1 MAILLIFGGA
11 IFGVLGA
18 LHAVYTLLD
27 LRNPRRLVP
36 SDPSVAQAMANSGLR
51 LSGGRT
57 DMWRAWIGF
66 NFSHSLGVL
75 LVGALGVWAGYRIKV
90 LPVDI
95 IMPALTLIG
104 CGFISEPEILRDTLS
119 RPAENDLKSAK
130 HFEKMPHAA
139 SQSGWRPTQ
148 SQHRIRGDG
157 CAHHLVD
164 CRTLRFCATHS
175 VGVFVNEFK
184 SALEMREDSGGCGKW
199 RGGRDQFGM

>member
-36 SDPSVAQAMANSGLR
+36 ADPSVAQAMANSALR

-75 LVGALGVWAGYRIKV
+75 LVGALGVWAGCRIKV

-95 IMPALTLIG
+95 IVPALTLIG
-104 CGFISEPEILRDTLS
+104 CAYEVLAVLYWFRIPAIGVAVGTGCFAAAWLLSLR
-119 RPAENDLKSAK
+119 
-130 HFEKMPHAA
+130 
-139 SQSGWRPTQ
+139 
-148 SQHRIRGDG
+148 
-157 CAHHLVD
+157 
-164 CRTLRFCATHS
+164 
-175 VGVFVNEFK
+175 
-184 SALEMREDSGGCGKW
+184 
-199 RGGRDQFGM
+199 